1 MSPMAADYANHH
13 GRSANTGT
21 SPLVRAT
28 DLSSGD
34 ILGYAGGMTVRDE
47 VLAAARSLGARS
59 EDGTFSLANVI
70 SELRR
75 RRSMYEEST
84 IRTHVTS
91 KMCSNGPD
99 HLGTDHDDLVRV
111 GRGRYRLS
119 R

>member
-1 MSPMAADYANHH
+1 MPLSP
-13 GRSANTGT
+13 
-21 SPLVRAT
+21 
-28 DLSSGD
+28 GD
-34 ILGYAGGMTVRDE
+34 IFGYARGMTARDD

-84 IRTHVTS
+84 IRTYVTS
-91 KMCSNGPD
+91 KMCSNGPE
-99 HLGTDHDDLVRV
+99 HLGTDYDDLERV
-111 GRGRYRLS
+111 GRGRYRLA